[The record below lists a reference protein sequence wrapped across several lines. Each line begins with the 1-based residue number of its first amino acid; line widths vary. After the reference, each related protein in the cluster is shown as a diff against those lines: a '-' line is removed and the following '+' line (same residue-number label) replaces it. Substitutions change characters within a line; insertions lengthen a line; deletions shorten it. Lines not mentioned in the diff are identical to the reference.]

1 MGYTYIL
8 VVWTVVGSFGQGTG
22 TYIPKEYRDWRP
34 IGEFHMEAGHVGK
47 SYKTAKEMCEEG
59 ARQLGL
65 KPENYRCVRSK

>member
-8 VVWTVVGSFGQGTG
+8 VIWTVVAIQGQGTG
-22 TYIPKEYRDWRP
+22 NYILHRDRDWRP
-34 IGEFHMEAGHVGK
+34 IGEFHLDHGRLGG
-47 SYKTAKEMCEEG
+47 KTALEMCEEG

>member
-8 VVWTVVGSFGQGTG
+8 VIWTVVGGAGWSPITAK
-22 TYIPKEYRDWRP
+22 YDWRP
-34 IGEFHMEAGHVGK
+34 VGEFHKDTWERK
-47 SYKTAKEMCEEG
+47 YTAKEMCEEG